1 MCFPPRQ
8 DGDGLYVSGT
18 LTANSSTL
26 SHRVGSDNALLFL
39 WSEAT
44 AALLNCA
51 FNAAAGTPA
60 KAHFVYA
67 SGATIDYGNCAAG
80 TTPGVPGANVRVSDG
95 NFTGCP
101 STCPFGTWGPGGDP
115 TALQSR
121 NDSSSCAPGCLDCL
135 SGAVCNASALPAPID
150 CAAGHYNPDTG
161 SQNSGSCRPCE
172 TGSFQAG
179 TAATACV
186 ACVAGKFSADKGS
199 TACSECGAG
208 GYCEE
213 VGASSAS
220 VFKLCAPGT
229 WSDTVGLNR
238 SDGCR
243 PCGVGTYQPITGAD
257 SPDACLP
264 CPPGTASAA
273 MGKPACQRC
282 EAGTYQ
288 SDESATACESC
299 PEHSWCAAG
308 SSAPTACESGT
319 VGGGLGLTHQSECMP
334 CPAGSWCSAGR
345 AIPCGVNTFQPL
357 LDQDYAG
364 ACEQCPEDAESL
376 EASISIEACKCRVGY
391 YDSKPAA
398 NEVACA
404 VCTIGSSCPTVGT
417 TTATLNITAGWY
429 RTASDSADLRR
440 CPDASN
446 EESGCIGGIGDEGPC
461 KPCAASLFPRSP
473 LALLQPL
480 CFLSVCHSA
489 HGLRRTGGSK
499 DRTVGSAMSPMA
511 RATMTLALRSVC
523 RVMTAILRLR
533 WRFSES
539 ASR

>member
-1 MCFPPRQ
+1 M
-8 DGDGLYVSGT
+8 S
-18 LTANSSTL
+18 
-26 SHRVGSDNALLFL
+26 
-39 WSEAT
+39 
-44 AALLNCA
+44 LLNISMTSEDDCVECPA
-51 FNAAAGTPA
+51 GSFCTTGAAEPA
-60 KAHFVYA
+60 
-67 SGATIDYGNCAAG
+67 
-80 TTPGVPGANVRVSDG
+80 
-95 NFTGCP
+95 
-101 STCPFGTWGPGGDP
+101 
-115 TALQSR
+115 
-121 NDSSSCAPGCLDCL
+121 SCAPG
-135 SGAVCNASALPAPID
+135 SYA
-150 CAAGHYNPDTG
+150 
-161 SQNSGSCRPCE
+161 
-172 TGSFQAG
+172 
-179 TAATACV
+179 
-186 ACVAGKFSADKGS
+186 
-199 TACSECGAG
+199 
-208 GYCEE
+208 
-213 VGASSAS
+213 
-220 VFKLCAPGT
+220 
-229 WSDTVGLNR
+229 
-238 SDGCR
+238 
-243 PCGVGTYQPITGAD
+243 
-257 SPDACLP
+257 PDA
-264 CPPGTASAA
+264 GMAS
-273 MGKPACQRC
+273 CQRC
-282 EAGTYQ
+282 KAGTYQ
-288 SDESATACESC
+288 SEEGATACANC
-299 PEHSWCAAG
+299 KEHSWCAAG

-319 VGGGLGLTHQSECMP
+319 MGGGLGLTTQDECLP

-364 ACEQCPEDAESL
+364 ACEQCPEDAESP

-398 NEVACA
+398 NEVACE

-523 RVMTAILRLR
+523 RVMTAILRRR